1 MRRILGR
8 VRRAFRYGE
17 KGFTLIELLIVV
29 AILGILAA
37 VIIPN
42 VIAFITTGNL
52 NAANTEV
59 ENVKTA
65 SLAFYADN
73 SAWPSSSANLTTG
86 TTPYLSGTPKAVY
99 SFDTGYGWITGATM
113 PGPGGSWSNITWS
126 AGLAG
131 SAGYHGRWIK
141 TP

>member
-1 MRRILGR
+1 MRK
-8 VRRAFRYGE
+8 VERAFRRGE

-42 VIAFITTGNL
+42 VTAFMATGNL

-65 SLAFYADN
+65 ALAFYADN
-73 SAWPSSSANLTTG
+73 SAWPGTSANLTAG

-99 SFDTGYGWITGATM
+99 TFDTGYGWITGASM
-113 PGPGGSWSNITWS
+113 PGPGGSWSNITWQ
-126 AGLAG
+126 AGVSG
-131 SAGYHGRWIK
+131 SAGSHGKWIK

>member
-1 MRRILGR
+1 MKRILRR
-8 VRRAFRYGE
+8 VERAFRYGE

-42 VIAFITTGNL
+42 VTAFIATGNL

-65 SLAFYADN
+65 SLAYYADN
-73 SAWPSSSANLTTG
+73 SAWPATSAALQAG
-86 TTPYLSGTPKAVY
+86 TIDYVAGTLKGSY
-99 SFDTGYGWITGATM
+99 TFNGAGFIETAAQGTW
-113 PGPGGSWSNITWS
+113 PTSIQWS
-126 AGLAG
+126 AGGADF
-131 SAGYHGRWIK
+131 HGKWIR

>member
-1 MRRILGR
+1 MKGLRR
-8 VRRAFRYGE
+8 GE

-42 VIAFITTGNL
+42 LTAFMATGNL

-59 ENVKTA
+59 ENVKSA
-65 SLAFYADN
+65 SMAYYADH
-73 SAWPSSSANLTTG
+73 SAWPATSADLTTG
-86 TTPYLSGTPKAVY
+86 TNPYLSGVIKATY
-99 SFDTGYGWITGATM
+99 TFDGGATGYGWITTVSASTW
-113 PGPGGSWSNITWS
+113 PSSITWS
-126 AGLAG
+126 AGAAG
-131 SAGYHGRWIK
+131 STGYHGKWIK